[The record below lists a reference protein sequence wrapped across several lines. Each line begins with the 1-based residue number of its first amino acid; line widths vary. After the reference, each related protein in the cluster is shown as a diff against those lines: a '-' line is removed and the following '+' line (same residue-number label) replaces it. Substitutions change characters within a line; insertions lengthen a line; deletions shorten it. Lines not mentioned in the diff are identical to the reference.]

1 MENENMTEDVRQA
14 SSFAMEDIREQFPET
29 IEKLEDIGGDII
41 DHLKE
46 NRMTYMAITAGAL
59 VLGGGFL
66 LFNSMRAGKPTFA
79 KIVGRTKLN
88 GSRAK
93 RKQARIH

>member
-41 DHLKE
+41 DHWYQVADFYYL
-46 NRMTYMAITAGAL
+46 TA
-59 VLGGGFL
+59 
-66 LFNSMRAGKPTFA
+66 
-79 KIVGRTKLN
+79 
-88 GSRAK
+88 
-93 RKQARIH
+93 